1 VAASR
6 PPPASI
12 SSEPAAKGTSAP
24 VAGGAITALP
34 LSGLAVEVAEVPSTP
49 EPGAGEVVGTAVGV
63 GMGPELAT
71 GIGVAVPAAVEVLPL
86 WVDFDVVWLDDVV
99 LCVVCV
105 VVVDFDVGVGVAV
118 AADTT
123 CTPGDPESIAPA
135 GP

>member
-24 VAGGAITALP
+24 VAGGAITAFP
-34 LSGLAVEVAEVPSTP
+34 LSGLEVEVEVVEVPSTP
-49 EPGAGEVVGTAVGV
+49 LVGAGEPVGIAVGV
-63 GMGPELAT
+63 GRGPEVVT
-71 GIGVAVPAAVEVLPL
+71 GIGVAVPVEAEVVPV
-86 WVDFDVVWLDDVV
+86 WVDLVVVWLDVVV
-99 LCVVCV
+99 LRVVGLG
-105 VVVDFDVGVGVAV
+105 VGVGVGV

-123 CTPGDPESIAPA
+123 CTAGDPESSAPA